1 MSQPMRKTTC
11 NLAQK
16 GALMFTGIVQSTAIV
31 DQIEDQP
38 GFRKLR
44 LQVPPQFLQ
53 NLLQGA
59 SIAIN
64 GTCLTVTAFD
74 AAAEPAWV
82 QFDLI
87 DETLRLTNL
96 GLLALGSAVNFERSL
111 TLGSELGGHILSG
124 HIQTQAEVL
133 QVIKTANN
141 WALQLQLAPQWQPY
155 VFSKGFIAIDGISLT
170 VGAVEDGRFWLHI
183 IPETLA
189 ITTLGFK
196 QMGDW
201 VNIEIDQQSYTIVQT
216 VERLLLARGLITPE

>member
-1 MSQPMRKTTC
+1 
-11 NLAQK
+11 
-16 GALMFTGIVQSTAIV
+16 MFTGIVQTTAQV
-31 DQIEDQP
+31 SQIEDRP

-44 LQVPPQFLQ
+44 LQVASQFLKQ
-53 NLLQGA
+53 LAQGA

-74 AAAEPAWV
+74 ASTELGWV
-82 QFDLI
+82 QFDII

-96 GLLALGSAVNFERSL
+96 GQLALGAVVNFERSL

-133 QVIKTANN
+133 QIVESADN
-141 WALQLQLAPQWQPY
+141 WAIQLQLAPEWQPY

-170 VGAVEDGRFWLHI
+170 VGVVEEGRFWLHI

-189 ITTLGFK
+189 VTNLGSR
-196 QMGDW
+196 QAGSQ

-216 VERLLLARGLITPE
+216 VERLLLARGLITPQ

>member
-1 MSQPMRKTTC
+1 
-11 NLAQK
+11 
-16 GALMFTGIVQSTAIV
+16 MFTGIVQSTAIV
-31 DQIEDQP
+31 DQIEDRP

-44 LQVPPQFLQ
+44 LQVAARLLQ
-53 NLLQGA
+53 NLMQGA
-59 SIAIN
+59 SISIN
-64 GTCLTVTAFD
+64 GTCLTVTGFD
-74 AAAEPAWV
+74 AQTEPGWV

-96 GLLALGSAVNFERSL
+96 GQLTVGSAVNFERSL

-133 QVIKTANN
+133 QVMQTADN
-141 WALQLQLAPQWQPY
+141 WALQLQLEPQWQPY

-170 VGAVEDGRFWLHI
+170 VGAVEGGRFWLHI

-189 ITTLGFK
+189 LTTLGNR
-196 QMGDW
+196 QSGDK

-216 VERLLLARGLITPE
+216 VERLLLARGLIAPE

>member
-1 MSQPMRKTTC
+1 
-11 NLAQK
+11 
-16 GALMFTGIVQSTAIV
+16 MFTGIVQTTALV
-31 DQIEDQP
+31 SQVEDRP
-38 GFRKLR
+38 AFRKLR
-44 LQVPPQFLQ
+44 LQLASQFLKQ
-53 NLLQGA
+53 LAQGA

-74 AAAEPAWV
+74 VSKELGWV
-82 QFDLI
+82 QFDII

-96 GLLALGSAVNFERSL
+96 GQLALGAVVNFERSL

-133 QVIKTANN
+133 QIVESADN
-141 WALQLQLAPQWQPY
+141 WAIQLQLAPEWQPY

-170 VGAVEDGRFWLHI
+170 VGVVEEGRFWLHI

-189 ITTLGFK
+189 VTNLGHR
-196 QMGDW
+196 QAGSQ

-216 VERLLLARGLITPE
+216 VERLLLARGLITPQ

>member
-1 MSQPMRKTTC
+1 
-11 NLAQK
+11 
-16 GALMFTGIVQSTAIV
+16 MFTGIVQSTAIV
-31 DQIEDQP
+31 DQIEDRP

-44 LQVPPQFLQ
+44 LQLSNKFLQ

-74 AAAEPAWV
+74 ALAEPGWV

-96 GLLALGSAVNFERSL
+96 GQLTIGSAVNFERSL

-124 HIQTQAEVL
+124 HIQTQAEVM
-133 QVIKTANN
+133 QIVATEHN
-141 WALQLQLAPQWQPY
+141 WAMELQLAAQWQPY

-170 VGAVEDGRFWLHI
+170 VGAVENGRFWLHI

-189 ITTLGFK
+189 VTTLGKK
-196 QMGDW
+196 QCGDK

-216 VERLLLARGLITPE
+216 VERLLQARGLI

>member
-1 MSQPMRKTTC
+1 
-11 NLAQK
+11 
-16 GALMFTGIVQSTAIV
+16 MFTGIVQSTAIV
-31 DQIEDQP
+31 GQIEDRP

-44 LQVPPQFLQ
+44 LQLPNKFLQ
-53 NLLQGA
+53 QLSQGA
-59 SIAIN
+59 SISVN

-74 AAAEPAWV
+74 AVAEPGWV

-96 GLLALGSAVNFERSL
+96 GQLTIGSAVNFERSL

-133 QVIKTANN
+133 QIVETEDN
-141 WALQLQLAPQWQPY
+141 WAIELQLAVEWQPY

-170 VGAVEDGRFWLHI
+170 VGAVAAGRFWLHI

-189 ITTLGFK
+189 ITNLGSK
-196 QMGDW
+196 KRGDR

-216 VERLLLARGLITPE
+216 VERLLVARGVIKPL

>member
-1 MSQPMRKTTC
+1 
-11 NLAQK
+11 
-16 GALMFTGIVQSTAIV
+16 MFTGIVQSTAIV
-31 DQIEDQP
+31 GQIEDRP

-44 LQVPPQFLQ
+44 LQLPNKFLQ
-53 NLLQGA
+53 QLSQGA
-59 SIAIN
+59 SISVN

-74 AAAEPAWV
+74 AVAEPGWV

-96 GLLALGSAVNFERSL
+96 GQLTIGSAVNFERSL

-133 QVIKTANN
+133 QIVETEDN
-141 WALQLQLAPQWQPY
+141 WAIELQLAVEWQPY

-170 VGAVEDGRFWLHI
+170 VGAVTAGRFWLHI

-189 ITTLGFK
+189 ITNLGSK
-196 QMGDW
+196 KRGDR

-216 VERLLLARGLITPE
+216 VERLLVARGVIKPL

>member
-1 MSQPMRKTTC
+1 
-11 NLAQK
+11 
-16 GALMFTGIVQSTAIV
+16 MFTGIVQCTAIV
-31 DQIEDQP
+31 DQIEDRP

-44 LQVPPQFLQ
+44 VQLPNRFLQ
-53 NLLQGA
+53 SLTQGA

-64 GTCLTVTAFD
+64 GTCLTVTGFEATI
-74 AAAEPAWV
+74 EPGWV

-96 GLLALGSAVNFERSL
+96 GQLTLGSRVNFERSL

-133 QVIKTANN
+133 QVVETADN
-141 WALQLQLAPQWQPY
+141 WSLQLRLAAEWHPY

-170 VGAVEDGRFWLHI
+170 VGAVADGCFWLHI

-189 ITTLGFK
+189 ITNLGSRQK
-196 QMGDW
+196 GDM

-216 VERLLLARGLITPE
+216 VERLLVARGVINPL

>member
-1 MSQPMRKTTC
+1 
-11 NLAQK
+11 
-16 GALMFTGIVQSTAIV
+16 MFTGIVQSTAIV
-31 DQIEDQP
+31 EQIEDRP
-38 GFRKLR
+38 GFRQLR
-44 LQVPPQFLQ
+44 LQLPNKFLQ
-53 NLLQGA
+53 QLSQGA
-59 SIAIN
+59 SISVN

-74 AAAEPAWV
+74 GVAEPGWV

-96 GLLALGSAVNFERSL
+96 GQLTIGSAVNFERSL

-133 QVIKTANN
+133 QIVETEHN
-141 WALQLQLAPQWQPY
+141 WAIELQLAVEWQPY

-170 VGAVEDGRFWLHI
+170 VGTVTEGRFWLHI

-189 ITTLGFK
+189 ITNLGSK
-196 QMGDW
+196 QRGDR

-216 VERLLLARGLITPE
+216 VERLLVARGVIKPL

>member
-1 MSQPMRKTTC
+1 
-11 NLAQK
+11 
-16 GALMFTGIVQSTAIV
+16 MFTGIVQSTAIV
-31 DQIEDQP
+31 DQIEDRP

-44 LQVPPQFLQ
+44 LQVASQLLQ
-53 NLLQGA
+53 NLAQGA

-74 AAAEPAWV
+74 TTSELGWV

-96 GLLALGSAVNFERSL
+96 GLLELGSAVNFERSL

-133 QVIKTANN
+133 QIVETADN
-141 WALQLQLAPQWQPY
+141 WAIELQLAEAWQPY

-170 VGAVEDGRFWLHI
+170 VGAVAAGRFWLHI

-189 ITTLGFK
+189 ITTLGSK
-196 QMGDW
+196 RSGDK

-216 VERLLLARGLITPE
+216 VERLLLARGLIAPA

>member
-1 MSQPMRKTTC
+1 
-11 NLAQK
+11 
-16 GALMFTGIVQSTAIV
+16 MFTGIVQSTAIV

-44 LQVPPQFLQ
+44 LQAPNKFLQ
-53 NLLQGA
+53 QLTQGA

-74 AAAEPAWV
+74 AATEPGWV
-82 QFDLI
+82 KFDVI

-96 GLLALGSAVNFERSL
+96 GQLIIGSAVNFERSL

-133 QVIKTANN
+133 QIVETEHN
-141 WALQLQLAPQWQPY
+141 WAIELQLAVEWQPY

-170 VGAVEDGRFWLHI
+170 VGKVEEGRFWLHI

-189 ITTLGFK
+189 ITNLGSK
-196 QMGDW
+196 QSGDR

-216 VERLLLARGLITPE
+216 VERLLVARGVIKPLYGE

>member
-1 MSQPMRKTTC
+1 
-11 NLAQK
+11 
-16 GALMFTGIVQSTAIV
+16 MFTGIVQSTAIV
-31 DQIEDQP
+31 DQIEDRP

-44 LQVPPQFLQ
+44 LQLSNKFLQ

-74 AAAEPAWV
+74 ALAEPGWV

-96 GLLALGSAVNFERSL
+96 GQLTIGSAVNFERSL

-124 HIQTQAEVL
+124 HIQTQAEVV
-133 QVIKTANN
+133 QIVATEHN
-141 WALQLQLAPQWQPY
+141 WAMELQLAAQWQPY

-170 VGAVEDGRFWLHI
+170 VGAVENGRFWLHI

-189 ITTLGFK
+189 VTTLGKK
-196 QMGDW
+196 QCGDK

-216 VERLLLARGLITPE
+216 VERLLQARGLI

>member
-1 MSQPMRKTTC
+1 
-11 NLAQK
+11 
-16 GALMFTGIVQSTAIV
+16 MFTGIVQSTAIV
-31 DQIEDQP
+31 AQIEDRP

-44 LQVPPQFLQ
+44 FQLPNKFLQ
-53 NLLQGA
+53 QLTQGA
-59 SIAIN
+59 SISVN

-74 AAAEPAWV
+74 AVAEPGWV

-96 GLLALGSAVNFERSL
+96 GQLTIGSAVNFERSL

-133 QVIKTANN
+133 QIVETENN
-141 WALQLQLAPQWQPY
+141 WAIELQLAVEWQPY

-170 VGAVEDGRFWLHI
+170 VGAVTAGRFWLHI

-189 ITTLGFK
+189 ITNLGSK
-196 QMGDW
+196 QRGDR

-216 VERLLLARGLITPE
+216 VERLLLARGVIKPL

>member
-1 MSQPMRKTTC
+1 
-11 NLAQK
+11 
-16 GALMFTGIVQSTAIV
+16 MFTGIVQSTAIV
-31 DQIEDQP
+31 SQIEDRP

-44 LQVPPQFLQ
+44 LQLANRFLQ
-53 NLLQGA
+53 SLEQGA
-59 SIAIN
+59 SISIN

-74 AAAEPAWV
+74 ALIEPGWV

-96 GLLALGSAVNFERSL
+96 GQLTIGSKVNFERSL

-133 QVIKTANN
+133 QIVETEHN
-141 WALQLQLAPQWQPY
+141 WAMELQLATEWHPY

-170 VGAVEDGRFWLHI
+170 VGAVENGRFWLHI

-189 ITTLGFK
+189 VTTLGRR
-196 QMGDW
+196 QSGDR

-216 VERLLLARGLITPE
+216 VERLLQARGLITPQ

>member
-1 MSQPMRKTTC
+1 MAVYARKTHC

-16 GALMFTGIVQSTAIV
+16 GAQMFTGIVQSTAVIS
-31 DQIEDQP
+31 QIADRP
-38 GFRKLR
+38 AFRQ
-44 LQVPPQFLQ
+44 LQLQLPSRFLQ
-53 NLLQGA
+53 QLQQGA

-74 AAAEPAWV
+74 ASAEMGWV
-82 QFDLI
+82 QFDVI

-96 GLLALGSAVNFERSL
+96 GQLQLGSQVNFERSL
-111 TLGSELGGHILSG
+111 TLGSELGGHVLSG

-133 QVIKTANN
+133 QIIATADN
-141 WALQLQLAPQWQPY
+141 WAIELRLPEQWHPY

-170 VGAVEDGRFWLHI
+170 VGAVNDGCFWLHI

-189 ITTLGFK
+189 VTTLGQRQK
-196 QMGDW
+196 GDK

-216 VERLLLARGLITPE
+216 VERLLLARGLISAS

>member
-1 MSQPMRKTTC
+1 
-11 NLAQK
+11 
-16 GALMFTGIVQSTAIV
+16 MFTGIVQSTAIV
-31 DQIEDQP
+31 EQIDDRP

-44 LQVPPQFLQ
+44 LQLPNKFLQ
-53 NLLQGA
+53 QLTQGA
-59 SIAIN
+59 SISIN

-74 AAAEPAWV
+74 AVTEPGWV

-96 GLLALGSAVNFERSL
+96 GQLTIGSAVNFERSL

-133 QVIKTANN
+133 QIVETEHN
-141 WALQLQLAPQWQPY
+141 WAIELQLAVEWQPY

-170 VGAVEDGRFWLHI
+170 VGTVTAGRFWLHI

-189 ITTLGFK
+189 ITNLGSK
-196 QMGDW
+196 QRGDR

-216 VERLLLARGLITPE
+216 VERLLVARGVIKPL

>member
-1 MSQPMRKTTC
+1 
-11 NLAQK
+11 
-16 GALMFTGIVQSTAIV
+16 MFTGIVQTTAIV
-31 DQIEDQP
+31 DQIEDRP

-44 LQVPPQFLQ
+44 LQVPNKYLQ
-53 NLLQGA
+53 HLLQGA

-74 AAAEPAWV
+74 ADAEPAWV

-96 GLLALGSAVNFERSL
+96 GQLTIGNSVNFERSL
-111 TLGSELGGHILSG
+111 TLGRELGGHILSG

-133 QVIKTANN
+133 QVMKTADN
-141 WALQLQLAPQWQPY
+141 WALELQLAPEWQPY

-170 VGAVEDGRFWLHI
+170 VGAVVDGRFWLHI

-189 ITTLGFK
+189 ITTLG
-196 QMGDW
+196 QRQTGDR

>member
-1 MSQPMRKTTC
+1 MSAWTRKTHC

-16 GALMFTGIVQSTAIV
+16 GAQMFTGIVQSTAIV
-31 DQIEDQP
+31 DQIEDRP

-44 LQVPPQFLQ
+44 LQVASRFLQ
-53 NLLQGA
+53 RLEQGA
-59 SIAIN
+59 SISIN

-74 AAAEPAWV
+74 ALTEPGWV

-96 GLLALGSAVNFERSL
+96 GQLTIGSAVNFERSL

-124 HIQTQAEVL
+124 HVQTQADVL
-133 QVIKTANN
+133 QVVQSRDN
-141 WALQLQLAPQWQPY
+141 WALQLQLPPQWQPY

-170 VGAVEDGRFWLHI
+170 VGAVEEGRFWLHI

-189 ITTLGFK
+189 VTTLGSR
-196 QMGDW
+196 QSGDK

-216 VERLLLARGLITPE
+216 VERLLQARGLITPP

>member
-1 MSQPMRKTTC
+1 
-11 NLAQK
+11 
-16 GALMFTGIVQSTAIV
+16 MFTGIVQSTAIV
-31 DQIEDQP
+31 EQIDDRP

-44 LQVPPQFLQ
+44 LQLPNKFLQ
-53 NLLQGA
+53 QLTQGA
-59 SIAIN
+59 SISIN

-74 AAAEPAWV
+74 AVTEPGWV

-96 GLLALGSAVNFERSL
+96 GQLTIGSAVNFERSL

-133 QVIKTANN
+133 QIVETEHN
-141 WALQLQLAPQWQPY
+141 WAIELQLAVEWQPY

-170 VGAVEDGRFWLHI
+170 VGTVTEGRFWLHI

-189 ITTLGFK
+189 ITNLGSK
-196 QMGDW
+196 QRGDR

-216 VERLLLARGLITPE
+216 VERLLVARGVIKPL